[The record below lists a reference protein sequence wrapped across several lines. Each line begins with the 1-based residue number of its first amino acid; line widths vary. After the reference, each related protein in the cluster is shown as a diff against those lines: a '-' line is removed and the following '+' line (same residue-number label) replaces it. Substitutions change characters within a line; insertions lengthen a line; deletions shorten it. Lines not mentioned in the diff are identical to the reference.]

1 MDLPASHRI
10 SVPGGTQGFGRS
22 RVRFAYRGLT
32 LSARPSQTVRLHT
45 RFVTPWAYQ
54 LTLPSLSTPMQHR
67 LWTTQSHRF
76 GLFPFRSPLLG
87 ESFLFLWVLRCFSS
101 PGSRHLTMCSSQA
114 AQAFP
119 HAGFPIRTSPA
130 VAGAHPSPELNAVYH
145 VLHRQL
151 TPRHP
156 PYALSSL
163 SHM

>member
-1 MDLPASHRI
+1 MDPPVSHRI
-10 SVPGGTQGFGRS
+10 SVPRGTQGQNQR
-22 RVRFAYRGLT
+22 LT
-32 LSARPSQTVRLHT
+32 CRLPG
-45 RFVTPWAYQ
+45 F
-54 LTLPSLSTPMQHR
+54 HR
-67 LWTTQSHRF
+67 LWPAFPEPFVFSASPCVLPYNPARRTGRF
-76 GLFPFRSPLLG
+76 RLLPFRSPLLG
-87 ESFLFLWVLRCFSS
+87 KSFLFLRVLRCFSS
-101 PGSRHLTMCSSQA
+101 PGSLPETMCSSQA

-119 HAGFPIRTSPA
+119 HAGFPIRISPA